1 MYIKGV
7 LVKIRTMIVLL
18 SPAKTLDYSQE
29 FDVQHT
35 APAFL
40 SDSAKLIKELKVKEP
55 KDIASLMGLSDKLA
69 TLNFDRYQS
78 WSASKTMGNDS
89 KPALFVFQGDVY
101 QGLQANTFNK
111 KDITFAQKHLRILS
125 GLYGELRPLDV
136 IKPYRLEMGTKLPTA
151 RGKNLYEFWGTK
163 VQENILK
170 ELKANKSNLVV
181 NLASKEYF
189 TVVGSLPTDVNVVSP
204 VFKDFKNGEYKLI
217 SFYAKKA
224 RGYMSHWIIKNKVSK
239 PEDLKN
245 FDAEGYKYSKKLSTE
260 SEPVFLRN

>member
-189 TVVGSLPTDVNVVSP
+189 TVVGSLPTDVDVVSP

>member
-151 RGKNLYEFWGTK
+151 RGKNLSEFWGTK

-224 RGYMSHWIIKNKVSK
+224 RGYMSHWIIKNKVTK

>member
-78 WSASKTMGNDS
+78 WSASKTMGNDN

-224 RGYMSHWIIKNKVSK
+224 RGYMSHWIIKNKVTK

>member
-40 SDSAKLIKELKVKEP
+40 SDSAKLIKELKAKEP

-78 WSASKTMGNDS
+78 WSASKTMGNDN

-151 RGKNLYEFWGTK
+151 RGKNLYKFWGTK

-224 RGYMSHWIIKNKVSK
+224 RGYMSHWIIKNKVTK

>member
-1 MYIKGV
+1 
-7 LVKIRTMIVLL
+7 MIVLL
-18 SPAKTLDYSQE
+18 SPAKTLDYTKE
-29 FDVQHT
+29 FDVEPS

-40 SDSAKLIKELKVKEP
+40 SDSAKLIKELKTKEP

-78 WSASKTMGNDS
+78 WSATKKISADS

-101 QGLQANTFNK
+101 QGLQADTFNK
-111 KDITFAQKHLRILS
+111 KDISFAQKHLRILS

-136 IKPYRLEMGTKLPTA
+136 IKPYRLEMGTKLENTK
-151 RGKNLYEFWGTK
+151 GKNLYEFWGTK

-170 ELKANKSNLVV
+170 ELKSNKSSLVV

-189 TVVGSLPTDVNVVSP
+189 SVLGKMPHDVNVVSP
-204 VFKDFKNGEYKLI
+204 IFKDFKNGQYKLI

-224 RGYMSHWIIKNKVSK
+224 RGYMSNWIIKNRITDSN
-239 PEDLKN
+239 DLKFFN
-245 FDAEGYKYSKKLSTE
+245 AEGYKFSKSESTE
-260 SEPVFLRN
+260 TEPVFLRK

>member
-1 MYIKGV
+1 
-7 LVKIRTMIVLL
+7 MIVLL

-69 TLNFDRYQS
+69 TLTFDRYQS

-189 TVVGSLPTDVNVVSP
+189 TVVGSLPTDVDVVSP

>member
-136 IKPYRLEMGTKLPTA
+136 IKDLYIDLRWEQSCPLLEVKICM
-151 RGKNLYEFWGTK
+151 
-163 VQENILK
+163 
-170 ELKANKSNLVV
+170 
-181 NLASKEYF
+181 
-189 TVVGSLPTDVNVVSP
+189 
-204 VFKDFKNGEYKLI
+204 
-217 SFYAKKA
+217 SFGVLRCKK
-224 RGYMSHWIIKNKVSK
+224 I
-239 PEDLKN
+239 
-245 FDAEGYKYSKKLSTE
+245 F
-260 SEPVFLRN
+260 

>member
-40 SDSAKLIKELKVKEP
+40 SDSAKLIKELKAKEP

-78 WSASKTMGNDS
+78 WSASKTMGNDN

-151 RGKNLYEFWGTK
+151 RGKNLYKFWGTK

-224 RGYMSHWIIKNKVSK
+224 RGYMSHWMIKNKVTK

-245 FDAEGYKYSKKLSTE
+245 FDAEGYKYSKKLSSE

>member
-40 SDSAKLIKELKVKEP
+40 SDSVKLIKELKVKEP

-151 RGKNLYEFWGTK
+151 RGKNLYKFWGTK

-224 RGYMSHWIIKNKVSK
+224 RGYMSHWMIKNKVTK

>member
-40 SDSAKLIKELKVKEP
+40 SDSAKLIKELKAKEP

-78 WSASKTMGNDS
+78 WSASKTMGNDN

-151 RGKNLYEFWGTK
+151 RGKNLYKFWGTK

-224 RGYMSHWIIKNKVSK
+224 RGYMSHWMIKNKVTK

>member
-151 RGKNLYEFWGTK
+151 RGKNLYKFWGTK

-204 VFKDFKNGEYKLI
+204 V
-217 SFYAKKA
+217 S
-224 RGYMSHWIIKNKVSK
+224 VSYTHLTLPTK
-239 PEDLKN
+239 RI
-245 FDAEGYKYSKKLSTE
+245 
-260 SEPVFLRN
+260 V

>member
-40 SDSAKLIKELKVKEP
+40 SDSAKLIKELKAKEP